1 MKETTEHYNQKTS
14 STAAL
19 IVGSLALF
27 SDNLVVGLAIP
38 VLPVLPSVV
47 ETGAAR
53 TGILFASYSI
63 SVVLAAVFA
72 GKFVDKYGPKTPLL
86 IGLVGLAVATLLFAT
101 GGPYMLLLIAR
112 TAQGISG
119 GMSWVAALSLIAAT
133 TDFDKRGQQM
143 GIAISTITLGVLIG
157 PPLAGFMVEHW
168 GTSSPFLLAAAITAF
183 DGVLR
188 VLLVKGSPCVTDDV
202 AGPTTVLR
210 VPGSVSILLT
220 IIVGAAAMAGVE
232 PILALHLG
240 ASAFVIGLLF
250 GLAAITGIIANP
262 IVGSLV
268 TKVSPK
274 IFIGAGVIAVITGL
288 LTIGFAEHSVLQSAI
303 GMFLLGLSSA
313 LLHAPATVLISE
325 QGFRATPPTLGGS
338 FSLYTLAYAG
348 GLAIGPL
355 LTGFAV
361 QRIGFQIALVITA
374 VILGAIGGGSLFYL
388 PRLAHSDGQKY

>member
-14 STAAL
+14 STVAL

-27 SDNLVVGLAIP
+27 SDNLVVGLAVP

-101 GGPYMLLLIAR
+101 GGPYILLLIAR

-168 GTSSPFLLAAAITAF
+168 GTSSPFLLAAVITAF

-188 VLLVKGSPCVTDDV
+188 VLLVKGSPRVTDDV

-220 IIVGAAAMAGVE
+220 IAVGAAAMAGIE

-240 ASAFVIGLLF
+240 ASAFVMTSCDNWNYCQPNSGKPGHKSFSEDIYRCWRDHRHRRF
-250 GLAAITGIIANP
+250 ADYRICRAFC
-262 IVGSLV
+262 
-268 TKVSPK
+268 SPK
-274 IFIGAGVIAVITGL
+274 CNRNVPSRFIVSAFACSGNRIDQRARIPSYPSNFGRIIFSVHARLRWWIGYWPAFNRFCSAKNWFSNCAGYYRRNSRSHRGDFII
-288 LTIGFAEHSVLQSAI
+288 
-303 GMFLLGLSSA
+303 LSS
-313 LLHAPATVLISE
+313 
-325 QGFRATPPTLGGS
+325 
-338 FSLYTLAYAG
+338 
-348 GLAIGPL
+348 
-355 LTGFAV
+355 
-361 QRIGFQIALVITA
+361 
-374 VILGAIGGGSLFYL
+374 
-388 PRLAHSDGQKY
+388 

>member
-1 MKETTEHYNQKTS
+1 M
-14 STAAL
+14 
-19 IVGSLALF
+19 LAHGAQ
-27 SDNLVVGLAIP
+27 LVLK
-38 VLPVLPSVV
+38 V
-47 ETGAAR
+47 E
-53 TGILFASYSI
+53 F
-63 SVVLAAVFA
+63 
-72 GKFVDKYGPKTPLL
+72 

-101 GGPYMLLLIAR
+101 GGPYILLLIAR

-168 GTSSPFLLAAAITAF
+168 GTSSPFLLAAVITAF

-188 VLLVKGSPCVTDDV
+188 VLLVKGSPRVTDDV

-220 IIVGAAAMAGVE
+220 IAVGAAAMAGIE

-274 IFIGAGVIAVITGL
+274 IFIGAGVITVIAGL

-374 VILGAIGGGSLFYL
+374 GILGAIGGISLFYL

>member
-14 STAAL
+14 STVAL

-27 SDNLVVGLAIP
+27 SDNLVVGLAVP

-101 GGPYMLLLIAR
+101 GGPYILLLIAR

-168 GTSSPFLLAAAITAF
+168 GTSSPFLLAAVITAF

-188 VLLVKGSPCVTDDV
+188 VLLVKGSPRVTDDV

-220 IIVGAAAMAGVE
+220 IAVGAAAMAGIE

-274 IFIGAGVIAVITGL
+274 IFIGAGVITVIAGL

-374 VILGAIGGGSLFYL
+374 GILGAIGGISLFYL